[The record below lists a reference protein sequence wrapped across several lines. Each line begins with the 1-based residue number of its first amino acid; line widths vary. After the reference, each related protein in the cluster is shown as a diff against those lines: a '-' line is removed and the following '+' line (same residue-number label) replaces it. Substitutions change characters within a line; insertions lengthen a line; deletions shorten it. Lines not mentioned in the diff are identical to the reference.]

1 MKDSIKAK
9 LIIFL
14 IIAVIAFVISS
25 AFASLTITKDTE
37 SYKLISI
44 ENDSFEPNLINKV
57 PTIIPKANNTNNTTS
72 NNTHNWNNTNRTN
85 N

>member
-9 LIIFL
+9 IIIFL

-25 AFASLTITKDTE
+25 ALASLTITKDNE

-44 ENDSFEPNLINKV
+44 DNDSFEPHLINKV
-57 PTIIPKANNTNNTTS
+57 PTIIPKNNNTNNTTS
-72 NNTHNWNNTNRTN
+72 NNNHNWNHTNGTHN
-85 N
+85 